1 MPLCTEFQQISEL
14 ALVRLWAGF
23 LYIVAMSMPKTAIH
37 TQCTQILCV
46 EASYHAQKSPPSLTL
61 AQLESGFFLL
71 SGSCTISAK
80 QIANYHFAWIMF
92 YEIFDRGVSCLM
104 SLFFPLYPRRAIRVV
119 RSIANLILVLTC
131 LTTSQYLS
139 FLFLAMHTVAK
150 I

>member
-23 LYIVAMSMPKTAIH
+23 LCIVAMSMPKTAIH
-37 TQCTQILCV
+37 TQCTQIVCV
-46 EASYHAQKSPPSLTL
+46 EASYHAQKNTSVVYLSTIRVRV
-61 AQLESGFFLL
+61 FLL

-80 QIANYHFAWIMF
+80 QIANYHYARIMF
-92 YEIFDRGVSCLM
+92 YEISDRGVSCLM
-104 SLFFPLYPRRAIRVV
+104 SISFPLYPRRAIRVV